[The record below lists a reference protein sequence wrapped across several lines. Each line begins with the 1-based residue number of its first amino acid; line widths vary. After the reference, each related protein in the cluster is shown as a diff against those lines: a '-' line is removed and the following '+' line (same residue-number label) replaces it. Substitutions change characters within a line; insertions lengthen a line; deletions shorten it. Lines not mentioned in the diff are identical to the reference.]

1 MWETYVDYI
10 NKRLKIKQKF
20 ADDIKYQF
28 WSKSNH
34 PATILTHYFL
44 SHLDNSDTLLTLN
57 IPLTKIS
64 TSNQQTLFAPI
75 FWTIQ
80 QSSFPLTA
88 FTQIF
93 SFSLQTSPQL
103 HISDHP
109 DHTLSH
115 LPLIS
120 LRPKS
125 LHPISTPSSNLNFRS
140 SRYLA

>member
-1 MWETYVDYI
+1 M
-10 NKRLKIKQKF
+10 
-20 ADDIKYQF
+20 
-28 WSKSNH
+28 
-34 PATILTHYFL
+34 
-44 SHLDNSDTLLTLN
+44 N

-80 QSSFPLTA
+80 QSRFPLTA

-109 DHTLSH
+109 DHPLSH

-120 LRPKS
+120 LRPKF
-125 LHPISTPSSNLNFRS
+125 LHPISNTISNHKFPII
-140 SRYLA
+140 